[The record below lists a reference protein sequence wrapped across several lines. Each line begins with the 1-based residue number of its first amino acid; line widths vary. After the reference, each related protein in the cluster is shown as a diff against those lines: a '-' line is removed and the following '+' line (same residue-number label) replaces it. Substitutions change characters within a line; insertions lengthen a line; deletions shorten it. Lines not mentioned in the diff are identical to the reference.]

1 MRNVQAAPRA
11 VLAGYNGDVDALKES
26 ESWLFTDAPVSK
38 SQGGTMGLP
47 NAGASSDEG
56 KTMRRWRKLAGVAFE
71 GPCGEAR
78 AFGDAVICH
87 VTIGTARQADYAV
100 GSAPAADVA
109 ALQDDVAGIDG
120 NLSVATSVQVVESAV
135 TEPIDDL
142 DELSE
147 ADF

>member
-1 MRNVQAAPRA
+1 M
-11 VLAGYNGDVDALKES
+11 
-26 ESWLFTDAPVSK
+26 
-38 SQGGTMGLP
+38 
-47 NAGASSDEG
+47 
-56 KTMRRWRKLAGVAFE
+56 
-71 GPCGEAR
+71 
-78 AFGDAVICH
+78 
-87 VTIGTARQADYAV
+87 RQADYAV
-100 GSAPAADVA
+100 ESAPAADVA

>member
-1 MRNVQAAPRA
+1 M
-11 VLAGYNGDVDALKES
+11 
-26 ESWLFTDAPVSK
+26 
-38 SQGGTMGLP
+38 
-47 NAGASSDEG
+47 
-56 KTMRRWRKLAGVAFE
+56 
-71 GPCGEAR
+71 
-78 AFGDAVICH
+78 
-87 VTIGTARQADYAV
+87 RQADYAV